1 MATINVLQNLKSDIS
16 LTSRFEELVIS
27 PSKTKNV
34 PEDVLGKDMQNLI
47 DASRKKLS
55 SLDSQRILGVV
66 DDIIIR
72 IEVVTLVPY
81 ISENVDRYSVMLGS
95 NICNFIKEYDL
106 GQHLFTKS
114 LKQLRRLGGFSQRPA
129 STGSEINNMQSQTE
143 TEHVKVVHCKNQSHL
158 EDIIKSLI
166 RSFRLNPA
174 ALASIRN
181 ETHERSSE
189 ANSLLQYIKLLK
201 DQTFT
206 RLVTTPHEERDKKR
220 ATVQVMMREK
230 RALGLI
236 KKLEA
241 ELETVTEEKDNAVSF
256 DFLLTLH
263 CFL

>member
-16 LTSRFEELVIS
+16 ITSRFEELVIS
-27 PSKTKNV
+27 PSKTKNAS
-34 PEDVLGKDMQNLI
+34 EDVLGKDIQDLI

-55 SLDSQRILGVV
+55 SLDSQRILGVI

-81 ISENVDRYSVMLGS
+81 ISENADRYSVMLGS
-95 NICNFIKEYDL
+95 NICNLIKEYDL

-114 LKQLRRLGGFSQRPA
+114 LKQLRRLGEFAQRPA
-129 STGSEINNMQSQTE
+129 STGSEISNNMQNQTE
-143 TEHVKVVHCKNQSHL
+143 TEHAEVVHRKNQSHL
-158 EDIIKSLI
+158 EDIVKSLI
-166 RSFRLNPA
+166 QSFRLNPA

-181 ETHERSSE
+181 QIQERSSE
-189 ANSLLQYIKLLK
+189 ANLLLQYIKLLK
-201 DQTFT
+201 DQTFA

-236 KKLEA
+236 KKVEA

-256 DFLLTLH
+256 DLIF
-263 CFL
+263 C